1 MEHTRNRNA
10 IWLANITATTKAF
23 RNGGKLWVNYQKKNY
38 LRLTNCFAK
47 KNCLW
52 KNLICWHNRPKTLAS
67 KKNLKPLQKNIRDI
81 LICCSISLV
90 KKGGKRKKEIL
101 GDALATEKTS
111 TCNYNTYSNEC
122 VHKEVRDVMLRILA
136 QEHEIQNDVFNMM
149 HERGLYPTPGAD
161 EKKLQET
168 KSKFAQSVKNI

>member
-1 MEHTRNRNA
+1 MEAMYTE
-10 IWLANITATTKAF
+10 
-23 RNGGKLWVNYQKKNY
+23 
-38 LRLTNCFAK
+38 
-47 KNCLW
+47 
-52 KNLICWHNRPKTLAS
+52 
-67 KKNLKPLQKNIRDI
+67 
-81 LICCSISLV
+81 
-90 KKGGKRKKEIL
+90 KEIL

-122 VHKEVRDVMLRILA
+122 VHEEVKNVMLRILA

-168 KSKFAQSVKNI
+168 KTKFAQSVKNI

>member
-1 MEHTRNRNA
+1 MESMYTE
-10 IWLANITATTKAF
+10 
-23 RNGGKLWVNYQKKNY
+23 
-38 LRLTNCFAK
+38 
-47 KNCLW
+47 
-52 KNLICWHNRPKTLAS
+52 
-67 KKNLKPLQKNIRDI
+67 
-81 LICCSISLV
+81 
-90 KKGGKRKKEIL
+90 KEIL

-122 VHKEVRDVMLRILA
+122 VHEEVRNVMLRILA

-168 KSKFAQSVKNI
+168 KAKFAQSVKDRKSVV

>member
-1 MEHTRNRNA
+1 MEAMYTE
-10 IWLANITATTKAF
+10 
-23 RNGGKLWVNYQKKNY
+23 
-38 LRLTNCFAK
+38 
-47 KNCLW
+47 
-52 KNLICWHNRPKTLAS
+52 
-67 KKNLKPLQKNIRDI
+67 
-81 LICCSISLV
+81 
-90 KKGGKRKKEIL
+90 KEIL

-122 VHKEVRDVMLRILA
+122 VHEEVRNVMLRILA

-168 KSKFAQSVKNI
+168 KTKFAQSVKNI